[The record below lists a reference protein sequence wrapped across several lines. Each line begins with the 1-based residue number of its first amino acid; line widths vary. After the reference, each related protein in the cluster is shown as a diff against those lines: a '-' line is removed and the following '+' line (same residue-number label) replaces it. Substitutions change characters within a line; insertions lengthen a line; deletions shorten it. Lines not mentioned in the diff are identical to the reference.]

1 MTRLAKP
8 EKKAVKGTNAR
19 NLRQTLIQG
28 NCAGSAKWPRNRLY
42 FQVPDRSTAAQ
53 NGCALKQVNGGA

>member
-28 NCAGSAKWPRNRLY
+28 NS
-42 FQVPDRSTAAQ
+42 
-53 NGCALKQVNGGA
+53 